1 MSFGFDYAFKNNVKR
16 ISVLWAVNI
25 GICKASLDPL
35 CRDLF
40 AEVRI
45 NLFAE
50 VCQDLFAE
58 VRINLFAEVRIE
70 A

>member
-50 VCQDLFAE
+50 V
-58 VRINLFAEVRIE
+58 RIE